1 MLFTA
6 PAKDTMS
13 PVVKDSG
20 IWVCIG
26 MEVRVAV
33 EYDCGH
39 YGVHDPP
46 KNCIY
51 VDPRAPLQGKV
62 VSRTSEISSG
72 FPSYPE

>member
-6 PAKDTMS
+6 PAKDPMS
-13 PVVKDSG
+13 PVLKDSG

-39 YGVHDPP
+39 YGVHGPP
-46 KNCIY
+46 KKSCI
-51 VDPRAPLQGKV
+51 
-62 VSRTSEISSG
+62 
-72 FPSYPE
+72 